1 LQAVAM
7 PPYLSRFL
15 FYTLP
20 RVTGCCAPGGVRVVS
35 TGGNFHAFR
44 TSSAGAPGSAAEEAR
59 SCVRRTLGQWPTPG
73 LPCPAARPGCSCV
86 ASFFDDPSG
95 DLRTFLPSYAREPR
109 GLSVFRRSDPPQARR
124 PGRFRLRPG
133 DASARRLEAVLF
145 SPLRFSRTSQ
155 PFPFF
160 LLSCGFDM
168 TAITGR
174 KCLQSTSRRRR
185 G

>member
-20 RVTGCCAPGGVRVVS
+20 HVTGCCAPGGVRVVS

-44 TSSAGAPGSAAEEAR
+44 TSSAGAPGSTAEEDR

-174 KCLQSTSRRRR
+174 KCLQPTSRRRR